1 MAYRDDSDAVH
12 HRAVALQREL
22 DQIQRTLKERD
33 LELERLRKVKRGRP
47 PTIPELRADDLEP
60 LPDQKAPAHSG
71 PIDRRRAVLESA
83 REWLG
88 VLDDRTLVMVGSII
102 EELAQEVERRD
113 ELVERLRPLVEQIAS
128 QYQRKK

>member
-12 HRAVALQREL
+12 HRAVALQHEL
-22 DQIQRTLKERD
+22 EQIQRTLKERD

-47 PTIPELRADDLEP
+47 PTVP
-60 LPDQKAPAHSG
+60 PARIEVPKPSESG
-71 PIDRRRAVLESA
+71 PIDQRRAILAAA

-102 EELAQEVERRD
+102 EELATEVERRD
-113 ELVERLRPLVEQIAS
+113 DLVEKLLPIVDQIRS
-128 QYQRKK
+128 TYQPKK